1 MLDNNLSRTQQLSN
15 TFNNTDQFSILNRTF
30 YDLSILNR
38 SNLNDD
44 LASVNEPGINLTDAK
59 RRQASQILNQI
70 SDSL

>member
-59 RRQASQILNQI
+59 KK
-70 SDSL
+70 

>member
-44 LASVNEPGINLTDAK
+44 LASVNEQGINLTDAK
-59 RRQASQILNQI
+59 RK
-70 SDSL
+70 